1 MRGQTSWLV
10 RLGTDERLIKG
21 TKQTTNEDRRI
32 AETKALEEAIDRIGT
47 LEKAIGQ
54 LVDEREGRKK
64 REDLEE
70 AAFLAQAGRSPAID
84 KTIYQSLGFV
94 PIATPVQN
102 GEIIEVFLRRRMN

>member
-1 MRGQTSWLV
+1 MRRNMGAAIFLLLAAMRSGASGRGR
-10 RLGTDERLIKG
+10 RLRAAHERGVVL
-21 TKQTTNEDRRI
+21 
-32 AETKALEEAIDRIGT
+32 L
-47 LEKAIGQ
+47 